1 MATCFRFFLEVLE
14 HTSQQGVC
22 RYHLVHWE
30 SDEIQDEKP
39 ARSLVSVVQHIPT
52 YIFEIKISWL
62 DALWNA
68 HLETIH
74 QMKIIDTMLK
84 IGWPL
89 QRNAQF
95 WWRQFPTSSW
105 IHMLELIKTA
115 LRFGQK
121 PPSTQHI
128 VSVIFVENTSYVHLT
143 RFWDAG
149 MKSERSKHVM

>member
-1 MATCFRFFLEVLE
+1 M
-14 HTSQQGVC
+14 
-22 RYHLVHWE
+22 
-30 SDEIQDEKP
+30 I
-39 ARSLVSVVQHIPT
+39 
-52 YIFEIKISWL
+52 
-62 DALWNA
+62 
-68 HLETIH
+68 
-74 QMKIIDTMLK
+74 K

-105 IHMLELIKTA
+105 IHMLELIKSA

-143 RFWDAG
+143 RFWYAG
-149 MKSERSKHVM
+149 MKSERSKHVMSCQFESWSGHSGPANRSVFSCIITAHSIQSFAHHVYNQFDSNEIYFEHPVDNQVCLRTLYSKPSANVEHMWNQQ